1 MDHYSDEAPGIQETL
16 RELVGELL
24 AACRQRDLKLATAES
39 CTGGLVAAALT
50 AVAGSSSVFDRGFV
64 TYSNEAKTEILGVPK
79 SLIEEHGA
87 VSEPVARAMAE
98 GAIAHSRSDLAV
110 SITGVAGPDGGT
122 AEKPVG
128 LVHFATARRGG
139 QTLAEKRIFAGDR
152 DAIRLAAVAA
162 ALRLIVGRLG

>member
-24 AACRQRDLKLATAES
+24 AACRQRDLKLVTAES

-79 SLIEEHGA
+79 SLIEKHGA

-122 AEKPVG
+122 VEKPVG